1 MSDKH
6 QGEKQRKEHQNV
18 RLVTF
23 LEEVAKKVAFEFRPE
38 EMER

>member
-23 LEEVAKKVAFEFRPE
+23 LEVAKKVAFEFRPE